1 MHKLLNDIRENDVE
15 YLLDNRYWVELIANF
30 LERFESRVATLRK

>member
-15 YLLDNRYWVELIANF
+15 YLLDNRYWVELIAKF
-30 LERFESRVATLRK
+30 